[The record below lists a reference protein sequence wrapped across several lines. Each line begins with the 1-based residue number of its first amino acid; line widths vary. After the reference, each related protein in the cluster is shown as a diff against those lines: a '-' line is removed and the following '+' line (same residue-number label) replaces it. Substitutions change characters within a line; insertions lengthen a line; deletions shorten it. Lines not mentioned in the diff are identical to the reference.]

1 VVSLTEGA
9 VFAGYTI
16 VRMLGSGGMGEVYLA
31 RHPRLPRHDAIKIL
45 PREWSTDVEY
55 RSRFIRE
62 ADLAST
68 LWHPHIV
75 GVHDRGEAVGQLWI
89 SMDFVDGVD
98 ASRLLESRYPAGMPV
113 DEVVRIVS
121 AVGSALDYAHRQG
134 LLHRDVKPAN
144 IMLTHLDDAG
154 EQRTLLTDF
163 GIARHTDDVSGLTAT
178 NMTVGTVAYSAP
190 EQLMGEDVDGRADQ
204 YALAATAYH
213 LLTGRQLFAHS
224 NPAVVISRHLNTAP
238 PAVSA
243 ARPGL
248 SALDQVL
255 TSALAKDPK
264 DRYSTCSD
272 FARALAD
279 RSDPQSVDLTAPAA
293 ASVVT
298 MRRPTPTAA
307 AALEPATDITRSP
320 RSKRMLAAVAAALVV
335 ALASAIAIWQP
346 WRDDA
351 AAPTADRSDAP
362 STSLSSGAASPP
374 ASSGEAPLGQAQT
387 TTEGVKASAVAL
399 QNPTTRQP
407 DADFARIEEARP
419 WTVLDAELCA
429 GTNKLTKTG
438 YGFTL
443 LDTEGREYKSYDSTL
458 QPFAPTI
465 SGGDLAPGEC
475 ARGVVNYEIPDGVR
489 LAAVRWD
496 YPGGGGP
503 LRWTLDRGGAQSPA
517 TPRSAAAPVALPDQP
532 PPNSGCPGTVSAQQ
546 DIDHPKLGPMRIF
559 LLLDSVTVDA
569 GCISAVTA
577 SGTALPPIPLDVQGG
592 RMAFAQPATDTTGN
606 TFITFNPGRYNG
618 VLVLVPTDY
627 GFADIDWKYETHYQG
642 RLAYYYADLV
652 GPGADGRYSIRQSS
666 NDCNPSCAD
675 GTTTEEILTWN
686 GSEYVR

>member
-1 VVSLTEGA
+1 MPLTEGA

-16 VRMLGSGGMGEVYLA
+16 VRILGTGGMGEVYLA

-45 PREWSTDVEY
+45 PRDWAADDEY
-55 RSRFIRE
+55 RDRFIRE

-75 GVHDRGEAVGQLWI
+75 GVHDRGEADGQLWL

-113 DEVVRIVS
+113 DEVAGIVNAVS
-121 AVGSALDYAHRQG
+121 AALDYAHRQG

-144 IMLTHLDDAG
+144 IMLTHRDDVG
-154 EQRTLLTDF
+154 VQRTLLTDF
-163 GIARHTDDVSGLTAT
+163 GIARRTDDISGLTAT

-190 EQLMGEDVDGRADQ
+190 EQLMGEDVDGRTDQ

-213 LLTGRQLFAHS
+213 LLTGRQLFPHS
-224 NPAVVISRHLNTAP
+224 NPAVVISRHHNSAP
-238 PAVSA
+238 PKVSTI
-243 ARPGL
+243 RPEL
-248 SALDQVL
+248 RDLDRALI
-255 TSALAKDPK
+255 TALAKDPG
-264 DRYSTCSD
+264 DRYTTCSD
-272 FARALAD
+272 FASALAEH
-279 RSDPQSVDLTAPAA
+279 SAPQVASTTAPAA
-293 ASVVT
+293 ALVT
-298 MRRPTPTAA
+298 TMPRPKSAVTTAPSAETDRPIAVHTRWPMVATAA
-307 AALEPATDITRSP
+307 AVIVAL
-320 RSKRMLAAVAAALVV
+320 VAAT
-335 ALASAIAIWQP
+335 AIWRP
-346 WRDDA
+346 WHDDA
-351 AAPTADRSDAP
+351 AAPADTADATSTPLTAAP
-362 STSLSSGAASPP
+362 TSTP
-374 ASSGEAPLGQAQT
+374 ATRAVPLGEAQT
-387 TTEGVKASAVAL
+387 TTEGVKATAVAL
-399 QNPTTRQP
+399 ENPTMRQP
-407 DADFARIEEARP
+407 DADFARIEDPRP

-429 GTNKLTKTG
+429 GADKLTKTG

-443 LDTEGREYKSYDSTL
+443 VDADGREYKSYDSSL
-458 QPFAPTI
+458 QPFEPTI

-475 ARGVVNYEIPDGVR
+475 ARGVVNSNLPIGVR

-503 LRWTLDRGGAQSPA
+503 LRWTLDSSSTQPE
-517 TPRSAAAPVALPDQP
+517 PRPDTTAAPITLPDKP
-532 PPNSGCPGTVSAQQ
+532 PPNSGCLGTVSTQH

-559 LLLDSVTVDA
+559 LLLDDVTVDA

-592 RMAFAQPATDTTGN
+592 RMAFANPATDATGN

-627 GFADIDWKYETHYQG
+627 GFADIGWEYETHYQG
-642 RLAYYYADLV
+642 RLAYYYAELF
-652 GPGADGRYSIRQSS
+652 GPGADGRYTIRQSS

-675 GTTTEEILTWN
+675 GTTTDQILTWN
-686 GSEYVR
+686 GSDYGP